1 MALDAFTH
9 GFARFD
15 GDAALRE
22 DGEFE
27 RFTRALGVSGASEL
41 LVLCHGWN
49 NDEATAKALYDR
61 LLSSLIVSAE
71 ARGDRALTHELAVL
85 AVYWPSRQFDFDFE
99 QPGTGGAATAVGPE
113 TEEDAVRILTEQLTV
128 LESLSDS
135 EIELAAL
142 ARAKS
147 LAASLNDLRSA
158 QDAFVAALLP
168 LASDPASDP
177 GDGLPNG
184 ADRLAGR
191 DLLDRLGR
199 PLPPTLAPRDR
210 ELSGGTAGIRS
221 ALSGI
226 GRGAARFL
234 NLLTFWKMKTRA
246 GAVGREGL
254 APALSALRGE
264 QTLAPRLHLAG
275 HSFGARLAS
284 AAVLALSDGPAH
296 SLTVLQGAFSH
307 HGFAEDF
314 NGSRDGAFRGVIS
327 NAKVVGPILATHTR
341 NDRAVGLA
349 YPLASRLS
357 RDDASQL
364 GGPGDA
370 FGGIGSNGAV
380 RTAEADD
387 LTLPDSPGTAAAL
400 PLTDGRIHN
409 LKADRHISDHS
420 DVAGTAVATALHQA
434 IRSP

>member
-1 MALDAFTH
+1 MALEAFTH

-15 GDAALRE
+15 GDAVLRE

-27 RFTRALGVSGASEL
+27 RFTQALGVSGASEL

-49 NDEATAKALYDR
+49 NDEAAARALYDR
-61 LLSSLIVSAE
+61 LLSSLIASAE

-99 QPGTGGAATAVGPE
+99 HGAVGGGAATAASAG
-113 TEEDAVRILTEQLTV
+113 EDAEPVLIEQLNW
-128 LESLSDS
+128 LESLCDSDV
-135 EIELAAL
+135 ELAAL
-142 ARAKS
+142 ARART
-147 LAASLNDLRSA
+147 LAAGLNDLRSA

-168 LASDPASDP
+168 LADGETADP
-177 GDGLPNG
+177 GDGLPAG

-199 PLPPTLAPRDR
+199 PLPPDLEDR
-210 ELSGGTAGIRS
+210 GPELSGGAAGVRN
-221 ALSGI
+221 ALGII

-234 NLLTFWKMKTRA
+234 NLLTFWKMKARA
-246 GAVGREGL
+246 GAVGRDGL
-254 APALSALRGE
+254 APALAALRSE

-284 AAVLALSDGPAH
+284 AAVLALPDGRAH
-296 SLTVLQGAFSH
+296 SLTLLQGAFSH
-307 HGFAEDF
+307 HGFAE
-314 NGSRDGAFRGVIS
+314 NVEGTRDGAFRGVIS
-327 NAKVVGPILATHTR
+327 DAKIAGPILATHTR

-364 GGPGDA
+364 GGPADA

-387 LTLPDSPGTAAAL
+387 LTLPDASSASA
-400 PLTDGRIHN
+400 PLTLTPGRIHN
-409 LKADRHISDHS
+409 LMADRHISNHS
-420 DVAGTAVATALHQA
+420 DVTGAAVAAALHQA
-434 IRSP
+434 LRSP